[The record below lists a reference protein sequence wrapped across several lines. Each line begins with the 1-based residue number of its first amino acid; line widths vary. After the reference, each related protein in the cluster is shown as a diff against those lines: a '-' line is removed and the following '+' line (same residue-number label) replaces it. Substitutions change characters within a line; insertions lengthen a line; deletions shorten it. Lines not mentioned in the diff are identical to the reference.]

1 MLYIPSVVLVGG
13 IKAGGTDIHKILGTT
28 MKSPCVNKCGLN
40 KDNWCVGCG
49 RTVREIR
56 IWKNASEKEQKEI
69 LAKISERLRL
79 QEMRNKNIYNDEQN

>member
-1 MLYIPSVVLVGG
+1 VVLVGG

-40 KDNWCVGCG
+40 NDGWCVGCG

-56 IWKNASEKEQKEI
+56 IWKNASEEEQ
-69 LAKISERLRL
+69 AKIFTAESGERLRL
-79 QEMRNKNIYNDEQN
+79 QQVRDDNIYNDKQN